1 MTGYYNDNVRVDT
14 VEGPVLV
21 RIPVPRADQMDFRVW
36 DESDVLHCISA
47 NVDNVPRLLHS
58 SPDPPFQIHEFVEGQ
73 QLNDLAPRGSRVPPE
88 VIPSV
93 LTLLDQLGTVQ
104 SQELPLLPGGWPDD
118 GDCAGFAQLLSGV
131 TERVL
136 TEHQPAFGALFRALG
151 IPEDA
156 LSPLVSRWSTL
167 TSRPFRA
174 VHADVHRQNMVMSP
188 QGVVFLDWELALWG
202 DPVYDLAVH
211 VHKMTYFDD
220 ELETLL
226 RGWGAIMDSAASRSW
241 QSDLTTYLRHERVK
255 SAIVDTIRYTKE
267 IIGEATPAHRREL
280 LIAKLAGKLNAAGA
294 VWEWGGGV
302 TAEGVGRAIAQWS
315 PVQR

>member
-1 MTGYYNDNVRVDT
+1 M
-14 VEGPVLV
+14 
-21 RIPVPRADQMDFRVW
+21 
-36 DESDVLHCISA
+36 
-47 NVDNVPRLLHS
+47 
-58 SPDPPFQIHEFVEGQ
+58 PPK
-73 QLNDLAPRGSRVPPE
+73 

-93 LTLLDQLGTVQ
+93 LTLLDQLGTIP

-118 GDCAGFAQLLSGV
+118 GDCAGFAQLLSSV
-131 TERVL
+131 TERIL
-136 TEHQPAFGALFRALG
+136 TEHQAAFGALFRALG
-151 IPEDA
+151 IPGDA
-156 LSPLVSRWSTL
+156 LSPLVARWSTL

-220 ELETLL
+220 ELAALL
-226 RGWGAIMDSAASRSW
+226 RGWEAIMDSAASRSW
-241 QSDLTTYLRHERVK
+241 QSDLTTYLHHERVK

-267 IIGEATPAHRREL
+267 IIGEDTPAHRREL
-280 LIAKLAGKLNAAGA
+280 LTTKLAGKLNAAGT
-294 VWEWGGGV
+294 VWKWWGGV
-302 TAEGVGRAIAQWS
+302 TPEGVGSAIAQWS